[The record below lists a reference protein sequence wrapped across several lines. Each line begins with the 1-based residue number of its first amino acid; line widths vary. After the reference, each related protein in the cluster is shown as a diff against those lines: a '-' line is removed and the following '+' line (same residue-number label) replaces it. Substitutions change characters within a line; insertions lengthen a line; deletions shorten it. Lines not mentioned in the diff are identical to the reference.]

1 MRPGGQGAVG
11 DMRTFLIGAGL
22 NILRASRIHKLAQ
35 PFTRGIGAVLMFH
48 HVRPFAPPT
57 RGFAPNRLLEITPA
71 FLEAVIVKVR
81 ALGFEIVTLDEA
93 VARTLEAGQGAKVK
107 RFAALTFD
115 DGYRDNRDFA
125 LPVLRKHAAPFTV
138 FVTTGFAGHIARLW
152 WLELEEAV
160 RRASR
165 MAPGPGMAEQQCA
178 SPEEKTRIFNKI
190 YWTLRAMKEDKA
202 LARIAALSGPQ
213 GISPLSFARS
223 LCMDWAELRDFA
235 ADPLCTIGA
244 HSMTHARLALHSAAK
259 AEEEIRASRYIIRQ
273 KLGREPRHFAYPV
286 GDPTSAGP
294 REFALARSL
303 GFASAVTTR
312 PGMIFAAH
320 AAHLTALPR
329 VSVNGNW
336 QDIGYIDA
344 LLSGAP
350 FALWNKGRRVNAD

>member
-1 MRPGGQGAVG
+1 MRK
-11 DMRTFLIGAGL
+11 FLIGAGL
-22 NILRASRIHKLAQ
+22 NILRVSRAHKLAQ

-48 HVRPFAPPT
+48 HVRPFAPAT
-57 RGFAPNRLLEITPA
+57 RGYAPNRLLEITPA
-71 FLEAVIVKVR
+71 FFEAVIVKVR

-93 VARTLEAGQGAKVK
+93 VARIKQAGQGAKVQ

-125 LPVLRKHAAPFTV
+125 LPILRQHAAPFTV
-138 FVTTGFAGHIARLW
+138 FVTTGFAGHTARLW

-165 MAPGPGMAEQQCA
+165 MAPGPGMADLECSTPVQ
-178 SPEEKTRIFNKI
+178 KTRMFNQL
-190 YWTLRAMKEDKA
+190 YWTLRAMPEEKA
-202 LARIAALSGPQ
+202 MARIAALAAAQ
-213 GISPLSFARS
+213 GIAPLSFART
-223 LCMDWAELRDFA
+223 LCMDWDELREFVR
-235 ADPLCTIGA
+235 DPLCAIGA
-244 HSMTHARLALHSAAK
+244 HTMTHPRLALRSAAK
-259 AEEEIRASRYIIRQ
+259 AEDEMRASRYIIKQ
-273 KLGREPRHFAYPV
+273 KLGSEPRHFAYPV

-294 REFALARSL
+294 RDFALARSL

-336 QDIGYIDA
+336 QDVGYIDA

-350 FALWNKGRRVNAD
+350 FALWNKGRRVNVD